1 MQEVIR
7 ESVTEYVTTM
17 NRASVEFAKNL
28 VDANVKVA
36 KLAVEN
42 VNFDQFKTY
51 TQPWQDLASS
61 TAKAF
66 TGFATATAKK

>member
-36 KLAVEN
+36 KLVVEN

-66 TGFATATAKK
+66 TGFATAKK